1 LRIPLQGADMEQF
14 YHAHKV
20 DLGRCRGRRKC
31 MRRCPTQAIRV
42 RGGRAIVREDLCVDC
57 GGCMAVCP
65 EQAIVP
71 VPDPVAEISSRKYK
85 VAVPTSALYS
95 QFEPSIHPYII
106 HLAFKELGFDEVVDT
121 SLACMAL
128 ARAYVKYLERSPD
141 RRPLIASDCPAT
153 IRLIQVKYPELV
165 ELISPL
171 DVPREV
177 TARDIRTRLPAKLGL
192 KPEDIGIIYVS
203 PCPAKIV
210 SIRQPAEKVKSWFD
224 GAINI
229 RDVYSLLIPH
239 VVAIKSKFDKSRV
252 PKNFRFSEG
261 WSVLGGLTRSIK
273 RENWLSVSG
282 LDHVMKILDDIENS
296 RLRNVDFVEAFA
308 CMLGC
313 IGGPF
318 NVDNPY
324 VSRMNNIKQR
334 ETYKSRLRVDIAEID
349 RKIEEGYYFLENP
362 ILPRPTKYF
371 DTDLETSIKRMR
383 ESERVYQ
390 RLPQIDCGC
399 CGAPTCKAFAED
411 LVRGEANLSDCLYLR
426 GGEHGT

>member
-1 LRIPLQGADMEQF
+1 MEQF

-20 DLGRCRGRRKC
+20 DLSKCRGRRKC
-31 MRRCPTQAIRV
+31 MRRCPTQAIRI
-42 RGGRAIVREDLCVDC
+42 RGGKAVAREDLCVDC

-71 VPDPVAEISSRKYK
+71 ITDPVAEISGRKYK
-85 VAVPTSALYS
+85 VAIPTSVLYS
-95 QFEPSIHPYII
+95 QFDPTIHPYII

-121 SLACMAL
+121 SLACAAV
-128 ARAYVKYLERSPD
+128 ARAYVLYTEQSPN
-141 RRPLIASDCPAT
+141 RRPLIGSDCPAT
-153 IRLIQVKYPELV
+153 IRLIQVRYPELV

-177 TARDIRTRLPAKLGL
+177 TARDVRASFPAKLGL
-192 KPEDIGIIYVS
+192 KPDDIGIVYVS

-224 GAINI
+224 GAISI
-229 RDVYSLLIPH
+229 RDVYPLLLPH
-239 VVAIKSKFDKSRV
+239 VVALKSKFDKSRV
-252 PKNFRFSEG
+252 PKEFRFSVG
-261 WSVLGGLTRSIK
+261 WSVLGGLVGSMR

-318 NVDNPY
+318 NVENPY
-324 VSRMNNIKQR
+324 VSRMNNIRQR
-334 ETYKSRLRVDIAEID
+334 EMYDDALDVDLDEID
-349 RKIEEGYYFLENP
+349 RKVEAGYYSMESP
-362 ILPRPTKYF
+362 ILPRPTRYF

-383 ESERVYQ
+383 ESERVFQ
-390 RLPQIDCGC
+390 RLPQMDCGC
-399 CGAPTCKAFAED
+399 CGAPTCMAFAED
-411 LVRGEANLSDCLYLR
+411 LVRGDANVSDCFYLR
-426 GGEHGT
+426 GGITQRESP